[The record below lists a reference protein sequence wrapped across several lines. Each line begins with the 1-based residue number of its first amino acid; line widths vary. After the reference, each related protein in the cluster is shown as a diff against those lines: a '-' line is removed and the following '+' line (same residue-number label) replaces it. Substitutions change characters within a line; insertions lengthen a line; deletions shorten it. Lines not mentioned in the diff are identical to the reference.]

1 VHSRVI
7 VVCIAVAIGI
17 AGPAAYH
24 LLLRRHGD
32 ARATT
37 RNLALDLATAVPF
50 MLCASVSQFYNRLHW
65 LFYLSVVIAVVSY
78 VRPLLERRR
87 ARSRVRDVAD
97 R

>member
-1 VHSRVI
+1 M
-7 VVCIAVAIGI
+7 GI
-17 AGPAAYH
+17 AGPTAWH
-24 LLLRRHGD
+24 LLLRRRGD
-32 ARATT
+32 PRATT

-50 MLCASVSQFYNRLHW
+50 MLSASVSQFYNRLHW
-65 LFYLSVVIAVVSY
+65 LLYVSIAIAVVSY